1 MPSWHC
7 ALLPPLYPISEY
19 LNALDWLLVREL
31 FVTAALSKY
40 FSNIMIKDVLI
51 YHLIFQVHF
60 FGYLFHWNGDQ
71 GSC

>member
-19 LNALDWLLVREL
+19 LIALDWLLVREL

-40 FSNIMIKDVLI
+40 FSNIMIKDVII